1 MDIGRVTIL
10 LTVLSVGAVLF
21 IRDTDTLVLQPIERM
36 IQKVK
41 LMSQNP
47 LSAQATK
54 VSKSKKSEK
63 DLETRILENSI
74 GKFCD
79 LLSIGFGE
87 AGSEII
93 SNNIR
98 SGGDLNPMLPG
109 KKVRAIFGFC
119 DIRNFTDITEVLQ
132 EDVMEF
138 VNYIASIVHAEVSL
152 HGGAANKNIGDAF
165 LVVWK
170 LPTSDKSSKSFS
182 RSRGSIIEA
191 KSAVAPDDPAQST
204 EQLSQHIADA
214 ALASMLIIH
223 SSLKRSKT
231 LAKISQRSDI
241 QDRLP
246 DFTVSMG
253 FGLHVGWAIEGAI
266 GSRYKIDPSYL
277 SPHVNMAA
285 RLEAATKQYKV
296 PILLSDSFVSLLSLP
311 VRTKCRAID
320 TVRVKGSL
328 VPTTIYTYDIDT
340 STITTQS
347 NGQEE
352 DNSGKD
358 EDCSKH
364 DTFSDYPYFDEYE
377 EHPDLAAA
385 TCKHTE
391 TFVSGFSKAYDAYI
405 KGDWDIS
412 MKILQTI
419 QVCERRDGTRY
430 HDGPCSALLSF
441 MRSMNGYPPPSWPG
455 CRDLSE
461 K

>member
-1 MDIGRVTIL
+1 
-10 LTVLSVGAVLF
+10 
-21 IRDTDTLVLQPIERM
+21 M

-47 LSAQATK
+47 LSAQAMK

-170 LPTSDKSSKSFS
+170 LPTSDNTSKSFP

-214 ALASMLIIH
+214 ALASMMIIH
-223 SSLKRSKT
+223 ASLKRSKM
-231 LAKISQRSDI
+231 LADISQRRDI

-296 PILLSDSFVSLLSLP
+296 PILLSDSFVSLLSPP
-311 VRTKCRAID
+311 VRRKCRAID
-320 TVRVKGSL
+320 TVRVKGSM

-347 NGQEE
+347 NAQE
-352 DNSGKD
+352 DDSGKD
-358 EDCSKH
+358 DDFTKH
-364 DTFSDYPYFDEYE
+364 ETFSDYPYFDEYE

-385 TCKHTE
+385 SCKHTE
-391 TFVSGFSKAYDAYI
+391 TFFSDFSKAYDAYI
-405 KGDWDIS
+405 RGDWNMS
-412 MKILQTI
+412 MEILQDI
-419 QVCERRDGTRY
+419 QACERKDGTQY

-441 MRSMNGYPPPSWPG
+441 MRSMNGHPPPSWPG